1 MGYAWISINNIINF
15 NKTTNKWKT
24 NKWKAIVLP
33 PPSNNL
39 VWAILTTLFCCL
51 PFGIVSII
59 HSCKVDSLYNAGDY
73 AGAVERANQ
82 AKKWAK
88 WAVIAGIATYVI
100 SAICYFVVIAAA
112 VSLNE

>member
-1 MGYAWISINNIINF
+1 MNNIINF
-15 NKTTNKWKT
+15 NKSTNKWKT
-24 NKWKAIVLP
+24 INKWEAIVLP

-51 PFGIVSII
+51 PFGIASII

-73 AGAVERANQ
+73 AGAVEKAKQ

-88 WAVIAGIATYVI
+88 WALIAGIAQYVI
-100 SAICYFVVIAAA
+100 LAIYYAFVIVAAA
-112 VSLNE
+112 SLNAE